1 MYVLQ
6 MARLA
11 LHPLMRDE
19 DGATAVEYGL
29 IVGLIAVAIAAILVS
44 IGTDLNGIF
53 TGVEGHL
60 STASAAATGG

>member
-11 LHPLMRDE
+11 LRRLVRDE

-29 IVGLIAVAIAAILVS
+29 IVGLIAVVIVATLAA
-44 IGTDLNGIF
+44 IGTDLNTIF
-53 TGVEGHL
+53 GNVRDCL
-60 STASAAATGG
+60 ASSAACT

>member
-11 LHPLMRDE
+11 LRRIIRDE

-29 IVGLIAVAIAAILVS
+29 IVALIAVVIAGTVTD
-44 IGTDLNGIF
+44 IGQQLL
-53 TGVEGHL
+53 GVFG
-60 STASAAATGG
+60 SVKAALPAVAAGG